1 MVDRQKV
8 GIIGTGYVGMA
19 AAFAIFQQRLANK
32 LVLVDKNETW
42 AQGEALDLMH
52 GQSLIGRHSVIAGD
66 YPDLNDAGI
75 IIICAGVGQSSP
87 DENRIELLKRNILV
101 FEQIAKALDQY
112 APDALLLIASNP
124 VDILTQAMQNLSAR
138 PKIRIIGTGTYL
150 DTSRFRTLLAMHYDV
165 SPRSVHAYIL
175 GEHGDS
181 EIPVWSSASIGG
193 LPVLENT
200 INGVVY
206 DRPALN
212 DMFCQVKNAAYQIIA
227 NKGYTNWAIGLVI
240 ASLVRTITGDQHRIL
255 PVSVHLSGE
264 YGING
269 VCLSVPAI
277 VALDGVKNLVLPD
290 LNQDEL
296 DGLLH
301 SAETLL
307 EPVRLLGL
315 S

>member
-32 LVLVDKNETW
+32 LVLVDKNETR

-66 YPDLNDAGI
+66 YSDLDDAGI

-87 DENRIELLKRNILV
+87 DENRIELLKRNIQV
-101 FEQIAKALDQY
+101 FEQIAKALDEH

-138 PKIRIIGTGTYL
+138 PKNRIIGTGTYL

-193 LPVLENT
+193 LPVLQNT
-200 INGVVY
+200 INGVAY

-240 ASLVRTITGDQHRIL
+240 ASLVRTITGDQHRIFTGQCS
-255 PVSVHLSGE
+255 SVG
-264 YGING
+264 
-269 VCLSVPAI
+269 
-277 VALDGVKNLVLPD
+277 
-290 LNQDEL
+290 
-296 DGLLH
+296 
-301 SAETLL
+301 
-307 EPVRLLGL
+307 
-315 S
+315 